1 MISRRA
7 VTAGLIAAPAVLG
20 LQGRAEAQSSI
31 DIAIIG
37 AGAAGLMAGH
47 RAREKGF
54 KARIFEARG
63 RVGGRV
69 HTDDSLGEGF
79 EAGAFYIHFAER
91 NPWSDVARAQRVE
104 LVDDNTLF
112 GGFNVF
118 RDGKP
123 IPAEERSRR
132 RGAFGQLSAAV
143 NSEGAGVDY
152 SFADAAQRLAPELIE
167 AAQSLTLLSLGE
179 DADKVS
185 IRDYQQLDSGEDF
198 VVPSGYGHLLERY
211 AQGLD
216 IVLATPVNGIDA
228 RGGSVRII
236 TPRGEV
242 NARAVIVT
250 VPVGVLQADAIRFTP
265 ALPPE
270 TLSAINGLGMG
281 ALTKVALKFDGNRF
295 GLSPWTQF
303 FDQGQNVAQADL
315 AAKRGPADLVNFEF
329 WPFDRNIVIAM
340 FGGDYARALAAAGE
354 KAAVETILARLVGIL
369 GADARR
375 AYRGGRLAGWSADP
389 FALGGY
395 SIAKPGHAGA
405 RTALEAAIHGRIY
418 LAGEA
423 NAGRASMTAGGAA
436 LSGRRAV
443 DAIVSQLA
451 SGGRTGN

>member
-7 VTAGLIAAPAVLG
+7 ITAGLIAAPAILG
-20 LQGRAEAQSSI
+20 SKGRAEAQSSI

-69 HTDDSLGEGF
+69 YTDDSLGEGF
-79 EAGAFYIHFAER
+79 DAGAFYIHFAER

-104 LVDDNTLF
+104 LVDDNRLF

-123 IPAEERSRR
+123 IPAEERSQR
-132 RGAFGQLSAAV
+132 RGAFGRLSAAV
-143 NSEGAGVDY
+143 DGEGAGADY
-152 SFADAAQRLAPELIE
+152 SFGDAARRLAPELIE
-167 AAQSLTLLSLGE
+167 AAQNLTLLSLGE

-185 IRDYQQLDSGEDF
+185 IRDYQQLDAGEDF
-198 VVPSGYGHLLERY
+198 VLPSGYGHLLERY

-216 IVLATPVNGIDA
+216 IVLGTPVTAIDA
-228 RGGSVRII
+228 RSDSLRIS
-236 TPRGEV
+236 TPRGDV
-242 NARAVIVT
+242 SARAVVVT
-250 VPVGVLQADAIRFTP
+250 VPIGVLQTEAIRFTP
-265 ALPPE
+265 ALPPA
-270 TLSAINGLGMG
+270 TLAAIHGLGMG
-281 ALTKVALKFDGNRF
+281 ALTKVAMKFDGNRF

-303 FDQGQNVAQADL
+303 FDQGSPS
-315 AAKRGPADLVNFEF
+315 AKGPPDDLVNFEF

-340 FGGDYARALAAAGE
+340 FGGNYARGLAKAGE
-354 KAAVETILARLVGIL
+354 KAAVDAIASRLL
-369 GADARR
+369 GLLGSDAQR

-389 FALGGY
+389 YSLGGY

-405 RTALEAAIHGRIY
+405 RAALEPAIHGRIY

-423 NAGRASMTAGGAA
+423 NAGVASMTAGGAA
-436 LSGRRAV
+436 IAGRRAV
-443 DAIVSQLA
+443 DEIVKQLA